1 MTYAHR
7 GIRSRKQRWLDE
19 AYLILKEADEPLSG
33 KEVYLRSRDRI
44 LHTLLPKNSRSAGQ
58 IFRMDKKKRF
68 YKKEIGRSNQFVYG
82 LREWGDGHGE

>member
-1 MTYAHR
+1 VTYTHR

-33 KEVYLRSRDRI
+33 KEVYARSRDRI

-58 IFRMDKKKRF
+58 IFRMDKKKR
-68 YKKEIGRSNQFVYG
+68 IGRSNKFVYG
-82 LREWGDGHGE
+82 LREWRDEYGE